1 MLITWITNVPCAGG
15 YKAASQDTAPVRERR
30 QYGNA
35 VQFLAIV
42 RLHQRRKG
50 LTNKPFITLRA
61 TTHRWVMAPWSCQR
75 PGDCWDRWKRL
86 MGCSCSACPPP

>member
-15 YKAASQDTAPVRERR
+15 CKAASQDTAPVRERR

-42 RLHQRRKG
+42 
-50 LTNKPFITLRA
+50 ISMLRNGPP
-61 TTHRWVMAPWSCQR
+61 VM
-75 PGDCWDRWKRL
+75 L
-86 MGCSCSACPPP
+86 

>member
-1 MLITWITNVPCAGG
+1 MPTTSITSVPCAGG
-15 YKAASQDTAPVRERR
+15 CKATSGDTAAVQERR

-50 LTNKPFITLRA
+50 LTNNSNFT
-61 TTHRWVMAPWSCQR
+61 
-75 PGDCWDRWKRL
+75 G
-86 MGCSCSACPPP
+86 